1 MLCGPYKSVE
11 VVALQFI
18 LVITIS
24 ITSVLHP
31 DLKYEIQILVKRYS
45 FYKTAHFGFVSLS

>member
-18 LVITIS
+18 LVRTIS
-24 ITSVLHP
+24 ITSLLHP
-31 DLKYEIQILVKRYS
+31 HLKYEIQILVKRCS
-45 FYKTAHFGFVSLS
+45 FDNTAHFG